1 MAFVWTGLL
10 LIVLRALAIEPV
22 ASWPWLW
29 VLTPFACA
37 FVWFEVVEPLF
48 RLGREAD
55 PGLEI
60 AEARRKRIEAM
71 FPHFRFKRRPGRGQA
86 ASGDAAR

>member
-1 MAFVWTGLL
+1 MPFVWTGVLL
-10 LIVLRALAIEPV
+10 LVLRGLGVEPV
-22 ASWPWLW
+22 ASWSWVW

-37 FVWFEVVEPLF
+37 LVWFEVVEPLF

-55 PGLEI
+55 PGQEI

-71 FPHFRFKRRPGRGQA
+71 FPHFRFRRRTPRDESAPG
-86 ASGDAAR
+86 SAAR